1 MALEVFGL
9 QEGKKVIEQEH
20 IIEHYMAHAKR
31 QISQT
36 RTRVIDGIKIPH
48 AEKVFS
54 IFQEHTEWISK
65 GNAGVPVELGL
76 RVCIMEDQY
85 GFILH
90 HNVMKKETDDQVAVR
105 MVAETQAR
113 FAHFNGCGFDKGFH
127 SPANQIELQKRLKHP
142 VLPKKGRRNK
152 EELKRER
159 SEEFKADKRQHSA
172 VESAINAL
180 EVHGLDKCPDH
191 GIEGFERYVGLAV
204 LSRNIQ
210 KLGAE
215 IRKQEQLKNKRK
227 QKRLHLVM

>member
-1 MALEVFGL
+1 
-9 QEGKKVIEQEH
+9 
-20 IIEHYMAHAKR
+20 
-31 QISQT
+31 
-36 RTRVIDGIKIPH
+36 
-48 AEKVFS
+48 
-54 IFQEHTEWISK
+54 
-65 GNAGVPVELGL
+65 
-76 RVCIMEDQY
+76 
-85 GFILH
+85 
-90 HNVMKKETDDQVAVR
+90 

-227 QKRLHLVM
+227 QKRLHLVV